1 MTRRT
6 EKRQPPYR
14 RLPLAAFVL
23 LSALAFSVESNA
35 NDRIPQ
41 LRKIYEDCV
50 FRVVRSHNA
59 KSGCAGDTSEAT
71 ELAFQVCHREE
82 REIVEQLFAA
92 GMAPVTVDKALLAF
106 KRRLQQTIRK
116 VFGKP

>member
-1 MTRRT
+1 M
-6 EKRQPPYR
+6 
-14 RLPLAAFVL
+14 
-23 LSALAFSVESNA
+23 SALAFNVESNA

-50 FRVVRSHNA
+50 FRVVRLQSA
-59 KSGCAGDTSEAT
+59 KPGYAGDSSETT

-92 GMAPVTVDKALLAF
+92 GTAPATVDKALLAF

-116 VFGKP
+116 VLGNP

>member
-1 MTRRT
+1 M
-6 EKRQPPYR
+6 
-14 RLPLAAFVL
+14 
-23 LSALAFSVESNA
+23 SALAFSVESNA

-50 FRVVRSHNA
+50 FRVVRSQNA
-59 KSGCAGDTSEAT
+59 NPGYAGDTSEAT

-92 GMAPVTVDKALLAF
+92 GMAPVTVDKALRAF
-106 KRRLQQTIRK
+106 KRRLHQTVRK
-116 VFGKP
+116 VFGNP

>member
-1 MTRRT
+1 M
-6 EKRQPPYR
+6 
-14 RLPLAAFVL
+14 
-23 LSALAFSVESNA
+23 SALAFTVESNA

-50 FRVVRSHNA
+50 FRVVRSQNA
-59 KSGCAGDTSEAT
+59 PGYAGDTSEGT

-92 GMAPVTVDKALLAF
+92 GMAQVTVDKALLAF
-106 KRRLQQTIRK
+106 KRRLRQTIRK
-116 VFGKP
+116 VFGNP

>member
-1 MTRRT
+1 M
-6 EKRQPPYR
+6 
-14 RLPLAAFVL
+14 
-23 LSALAFSVESNA
+23 SALASSVESHA

-41 LRKIYEDCV
+41 LRKNYEDCV
-50 FRVVRSHNA
+50 FRAVRSLNA
-59 KSGCAGDTSEAT
+59 KPGYAGNTSEAT

-92 GMAPVTVDKALLAF
+92 GMTPVTVDKALMAF

-116 VFGKP
+116 VFGNP